1 MRRPFRSFL
10 PVGLLASI
18 ILLGACGDGATATDV
33 APSPAAVTE
42 VTKQIFGTVVPASAK
57 GQDLYLYTVVI
68 PAGEAIAPHT
78 HPGAQLG
85 HIQKG
90 TLTYTVIDGE
100 VTVIRDA
107 GTAQESSEVIEAGTT
122 TQLETGDT
130 VIESKGMVHE
140 ATNEG
145 SDEVQV
151 LLASLFPEGAEL
163 SSPAPAPSPQV

>member
-1 MRRPFRSFL
+1 MRPPVRSCVL
-10 PVGLLASI
+10 IGLLASM
-18 ILLGACGDGATATDV
+18 LLLSACSNGATATDV
-33 APSPAAVTE
+33 APSPAAVSE
-42 VTKQIFGTVVPASAK
+42 VTKQSFGTVVPASAK
-57 GQDLYLYTVVI
+57 GQDLYLYTVII

-107 GTAQESSEVIEAGTT
+107 GTEEESSEVIEAGTT

-140 ATNEG
+140 ATNDG

-163 SSPAPAPSPQV
+163 SSPAPAPSSQV